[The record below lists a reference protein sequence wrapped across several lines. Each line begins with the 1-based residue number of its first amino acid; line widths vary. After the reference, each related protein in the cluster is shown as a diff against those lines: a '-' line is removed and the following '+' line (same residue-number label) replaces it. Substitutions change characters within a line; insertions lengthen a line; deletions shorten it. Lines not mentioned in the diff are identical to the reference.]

1 MIARLRGTLVECG
14 ADCVVVECA
23 GVGYDVNVSSATLAA
38 TGDVG
43 GEVTLRI
50 HTHAT
55 ENRVA
60 LYGFATAEERQ
71 VFDFLITV
79 KNVGPSTAM
88 SILSGAQSAAA
99 LARTIA
105 AGDVPALVR
114 LKGVGKK
121 TAELLVVELKEKC
134 EWLLATWGAAGT
146 PMPAAEPKRG
156 ARPAILE
163 DVASALVHLGWR
175 PAEADKVLSKMDVPP
190 GASIEALLRDALRAM
205 PR

>member
-1 MIARLRGTLVECG
+1 LGEP
-14 ADCVVVECA
+14 
-23 GVGYDVNVSSATLAA
+23 
-38 TGDVG
+38 G

-60 LYGFATAEERQ
+60 LYGFATAEERK

-88 SILSGAQSAAA
+88 SILSGATSAAA
-99 LARTIA
+99 LVRTIA
-105 AGDVPALVR
+105 AGDVAGLVR

-134 EWLLATWGAAGT
+134 EWLLATWGAAGAAL
-146 PMPAAEPKRG
+146 PAAEPKRG
-156 ARPAILE
+156 ARPAILD

-175 PAEADKVLSKMDVPP
+175 AAEADKVLSKLEIPP
-190 GASIEALLRDALRAM
+190 GASVEMLLRDAIRAM